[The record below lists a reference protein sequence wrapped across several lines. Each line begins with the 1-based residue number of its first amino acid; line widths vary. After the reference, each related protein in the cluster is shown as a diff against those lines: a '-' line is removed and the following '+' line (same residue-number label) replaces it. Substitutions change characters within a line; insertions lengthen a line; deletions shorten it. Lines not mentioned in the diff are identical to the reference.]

1 MKHLPIPFRLRKT
14 DMQNQSL
21 EMIEY
26 YRLMQEEILHKKKVL
41 DALIDSKQRY
51 TKGILCEDLVRRLLR
66 NILPSDI
73 AVAQGFIYYSGK
85 KSQQCDVLIYNSAR
99 YAPFLSVNDLV
110 VLPVE
115 AVIAVIEVKTRLNQN
130 ELQKALHC
138 FKSVDDICSAA
149 LGYYPI
155 QKYVLAFSSISL
167 ETLLRC
173 RHLSPFPNQLD
184 AICILGKGFVIKQS
198 GSSTNPEGY
207 ASKDALFF
215 LVAKL
220 LGQFFFSTGMVG
232 EARNPYESYVDQ
244 ISFER
249 IEVDK
254 QQSPSLNVGRS

>member
-1 MKHLPIPFRLRKT
+1 
-14 DMQNQSL
+14 
-21 EMIEY
+21 MIEY
-26 YRLMQEEILHKKKVL
+26 YRLLQEDMLHKKKVL
-41 DALIDSKQRY
+41 DTLIDPKQRY

-66 NILPSDI
+66 DILPRDI

-115 AVIAVIEVKTRLNQN
+115 AVTAVIEVKTRLNQT

-138 FKSVDDICSAA
+138 FKSVDDICSEA

-155 QKYVLAFSSISL
+155 RKYVLAFGSISL
-167 ETLLRC
+167 DTLLRC
-173 RHLSPFPNQLD
+173 RHLNPFPTQLD
-184 AICILGKGFVIKQS
+184 AICILGKGYAVKHS

-215 LVAKL
+215 LVAQL
-220 LGQFFFSTGMVG
+220 LGQFFFSTGIVG
-232 EARNPYESYVDQ
+232 QLSNPYEVYYNQ
-244 ISFER
+244 MRGEKIR
-249 IEVDK
+249 IDK
-254 QQSPSLNVGRS
+254 QIEPT